1 MGILVRNVI
10 IMYDYAEELRLT
22 SRPQEELD
30 ANPALPAHYTAREA
44 IYLSA
49 QRRMRPI
56 FLTSAAASVGVIPMI
71 LSGSGLWTPM
81 GNVIFYGTI
90 ITMILILTVMPVAY
104 WLLMRGTDEKRQK
117 SIDLENN

>member
-1 MGILVRNVI
+1 
-10 IMYDYAEELRLT
+10 
-22 SRPQEELD
+22 
-30 ANPALPAHYTAREA
+30 
-44 IYLSA
+44 
-49 QRRMRPI
+49 
-56 FLTSAAASVGVIPMI
+56 
-71 LSGSGLWTPM
+71 M

>member
-1 MGILVRNVI
+1 
-10 IMYDYAEELRLT
+10 
-22 SRPQEELD
+22 
-30 ANPALPAHYTAREA
+30 
-44 IYLSA
+44 
-49 QRRMRPI
+49 MRPI

-71 LSGSGLWTPM
+71 LSDSGLWTPM